1 MTTVLCL
8 AAKSGIDVRIITP
21 KVRDKWY
28 VHPVTQYSY
37 EELLEAGIR
46 IYEYTPGFIHSKI
59 FVSDDR
65 VATVG
70 TVNMDF
76 RSFYFHFE
84 CGAWI
89 SNMDVVGDIKE
100 DVLRIMEVSEEI
112 RLDKW
117 RKRPLSQKFKQ
128 SILHLFA
135 PFM

>member
-1 MTTVLCL
+1 
-8 AAKSGIDVRIITP
+8 
-21 KVRDKWY
+21 
-28 VHPVTQYSY
+28 
-37 EELLEAGIR
+37 
-46 IYEYTPGFIHSKI
+46 
-59 FVSDDR
+59 
-65 VATVG
+65 
-70 TVNMDF
+70 MDF